1 MKHVRGEVRIYG
13 NTVVYRVYVGKTLVL
28 CDDTHVRMWPEIVR
42 QASNEVSVLRRLT
55 CVHKIKFTDYETLVE
70 RAKI

>member
-13 NTVVYRVYVGKTLVL
+13 NVVFYRVYVGKTLVL
-28 CDDTHVRMWPEIVR
+28 CDNTHVSRWPEILK
-42 QASNEVSVLRRLT
+42 QASNEVYVLRRLT
-55 CVHKIKFTDYETLVE
+55 GVHKIKFTDYETLVE

>member
-13 NTVVYRVYVGKTLVL
+13 NVVFYRVYVGKTLVL
-28 CDDTHVRMWPEIVR
+28 CDNTHVSRWPQIVR
-42 QASNEVSVLRRLT
+42 QASNEVDALRHLLNI
-55 CVHKIKFTDYETLVE
+55 HKIKFTDYETLVE

>member
-13 NTVVYRVYVGKTLVL
+13 NVVFYRVYVGKTLVL
-28 CDDTHVRMWPEIVR
+28 CDNTHVSMWPEILK
-42 QASNEVSVLRRLT
+42 QASNEVYVLRRLT
-55 CVHKIKFTDYETLVE
+55 GVHKIKFTDYETLVE